1 MEIDSS
7 VFRSAILLKL
17 CRAQANVNRHEEA
30 RLFIATAPGRA
41 RGAPCLACGAA
52 WRKATGERGRRRW
65 VPEDGVA
72 DDPSPAMALT
82 HPRTPH
88 ACGDAQALANCQQAY
103 DVLTVDRSAG
113 FFISPVKKREA
124 LEVSQS
130 VSRPSAV
137 QRWPNGSPACSAR
150 HESMTAQP
158 RRLHGARQDDRGM
171 PSSTDRR
178 MPDPVHERAL
188 LISIRV
194 RALGLSTTLMC
205 ARVHDAETLPR
216 LRA

>member
-30 RLFIATAPGRA
+30 RLFIATAPGHA

-124 LEVSQS
+124 LEVGRS

-137 QRWPNGSPACSAR
+137 QRWPNGSPACLAR
-150 HESMTAQP
+150 HES
-158 RRLHGARQDDRGM
+158 
-171 PSSTDRR
+171 
-178 MPDPVHERAL
+178 
-188 LISIRV
+188 
-194 RALGLSTTLMC
+194 
-205 ARVHDAETLPR
+205 
-216 LRA
+216 

>member
-1 MEIDSS
+1 VQVDKHLAKSFNHKAVAALDELLSEVSIPLWPRKCRQRVPCRAAPRRAVPCRAPSASAQLRGMEIDSS

-30 RLFIATAPGRA
+30 RLFIATAPGHA

-88 ACGDAQALANCQQAY
+88 ARGD
-103 DVLTVDRSAG
+103 RRAG
-113 FFISPVKKREA
+113 ASQLPASVRCAHGGPLGGLLHLSGQEA
-124 LEVSQS
+124 RGTRGQSVSQS
-130 VSRPSAV
+130 AQCRPALA
-137 QRWPNGSPACSAR
+137 QR
-150 HESMTAQP
+150 
-158 RRLHGARQDDRGM
+158 
-171 PSSTDRR
+171 
-178 MPDPVHERAL
+178 
-188 LISIRV
+188 
-194 RALGLSTTLMC
+194 
-205 ARVHDAETLPR
+205 
-216 LRA
+216 